1 MAKILIADDASFMRG
16 SLEFIVKSAGHEAIG
31 LAKDGREA
39 LELFRKFKPDLVTLD
54 ILMREMDGISALKG
68 IMQVD
73 PGAKV
78 IMVTALGHEE
88 KQKEALS
95 LGASG
100 FIRKPFKREEI
111 IAEIER
117 VLSNAE

>member
-16 SLEFIVKSAGHEAIG
+16 SLEFVVKSAGHEVIG

-39 LELFRKFKPDLVTLD
+39 LDLFRRFKPDLVTLD
-54 ILMREMDGISALKG
+54 ILMREMDGISALKD

-78 IMVTALGHEE
+78 IMISALGHEE
-88 KQKEALS
+88 KQKEALR

-117 VLSNAE
+117 ILSNAA